1 MAAKKKEIY
10 GDRKA
15 FLSLE
20 HIPGE
25 AQVDFG
31 DADFYENGKLHSGK
45 YLNLS
50 FPHSNK
56 GYMQVFKGENQE
68 CLFEG
73 LKTIFEHIGGVPTR
87 IWFDNAS
94 TMVTKVKGGNRN
106 LTDDFLRFMEHYRFE
121 AAFCNVGSGHEKGNV
136 ENKVGYYRRNML
148 VPVPRFEV
156 SVNSIKTS

>member
-1 MAAKKKEIY
+1 M
-10 GDRKA
+10 
-15 FLSLE
+15 E

-45 YLNLS
+45 YINLS

-56 GYMQVFKGENQE
+56 GYMQVFKERQE

-94 TMVTKVKGGNRN
+94 TMVTKVMKGGNRS

-121 AAFCNVGSGHEKGNV
+121 AV
-136 ENKVGYYRRNML
+136 L
-148 VPVPRFEV
+148 
-156 SVNSIKTS
+156 

>member
-1 MAAKKKEIY
+1 VAAKKKEIY

-73 LKTIFEHIGGVPTR
+73 LKTIFEHIGGVPIDR
-87 IWFDNAS
+87 KIELILDRQ
-94 TMVTKVKGGNRN
+94 VKLNK
-106 LTDDFLRFMEHYRFE
+106 DF
-121 AAFCNVGSGHEKGNV
+121 
-136 ENKVGYYRRNML
+136 
-148 VPVPRFEV
+148 
-156 SVNSIKTS
+156 